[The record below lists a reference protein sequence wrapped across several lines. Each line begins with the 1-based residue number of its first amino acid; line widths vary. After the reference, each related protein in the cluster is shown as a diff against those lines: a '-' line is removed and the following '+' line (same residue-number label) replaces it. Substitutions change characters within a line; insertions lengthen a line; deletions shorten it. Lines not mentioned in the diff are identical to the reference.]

1 MKNSIFTNFLTGYE
15 KSDED
20 LKESRVKRLLDKTFA
35 KISISGVN
43 SSYARFC
50 SKSKIGL
57 FMKRL
62 ADSLSFTP
70 SRTWGVLLLAFGFM
84 TLIINFAFGYFRDFS
99 ETATEVFPLVAGAL
113 VAIVGV
119 FLSFTGK
126 PLCHALQEFSLT
138 DYIFFEF
145 LRIKRSGRAPK
156 DLHVFHPVAFLLLG
170 AFLGVLGFFISTEIV
185 LLAVAA
191 VIFVAVSMASPEF
204 TFLST
209 LLALPYLQLLSHPT
223 VALSA
228 LVLLCTVSYTRKV
241 ALGKRIFSFEQYD
254 IILLLFAVFILISG
268 IFNGGLRSFESASV
282 LLILTLGYI
291 PASNLITNRRLADC
305 AFNAVIVSSVPPSL
319 LAVFEY
325 TLGIAEFKY
334 MDESFAG
341 VISGRSTATFGNPNV
356 LAVYLIVT
364 VIFSFGYALERRDG
378 WKKAVYFAV
387 FAINLTALIFTWSR
401 GAWIAV
407 AAALLIFLV
416 MRLRRHAGLLTVILA
431 LIPYA
436 VFILPESIMLR
447 ITSVFDT
454 HDTSSSYRLSIY
466 RSSLNMLGENLF
478 GGVGIGT
485 DAFSDAF
492 LAYAESGVVAPH
504 SHNLF
509 LEIACEA
516 GIFALVLF
524 AVLLLV
530 RLRHHA
536 SYLPYVKNSSV
547 SALTSIVGVT
557 VFALVL
563 FGMTDYVFYDASMY
577 FTFFSVF
584 GIGSAL
590 YRIAKREHDDRVCY
604 YSDMDNNASAID
616 VELDPNC
623 K

>member
-1 MKNSIFTNFLTGYE
+1 MGYE
-15 KSDED
+15 KSEED
-20 LKESRVKRLLDKTFA
+20 FKGSRVKRLFDKTFA
-35 KISISGVN
+35 KISISGVD
-43 SSYARFC
+43 SSYSRFS

-70 SRTWGVLLLAFGFM
+70 SRTWGVLLLAFGLM
-84 TLIINFAFGYFRDFS
+84 TLVINFVAGYFRDFS
-99 ETATEVFPLVAGAL
+99 ATETDVFPLISGAL
-113 VAIVGV
+113 IAIVGV
-119 FLSFTGK
+119 FLSFTSK
-126 PLCHALQEFSLT
+126 PLCHALQEFALT
-138 DYIFFEF
+138 DYVLFEF

-156 DLHVFHPVAFLLLG
+156 SLHVFHPVAFLITG
-170 AFLGVLGFFISTEIV
+170 VFLGVLGFFISTKTV
-185 LLAVAA
+185 LLAVGAI
-191 VIFVAVSMASPEF
+191 VFVAVSMASPEF
-204 TFLST
+204 NFLST
-209 LLALPYLQLLSHPT
+209 LLALPYLHLFPHPT

-228 LVLLCTVSYTRKV
+228 LVLLCIISYSRKV

-254 IILLLFAVFILISG
+254 VILLLFSLLILISG

-282 LLILTLGYI
+282 LILLTLGYI

-305 AFNAVIVSSVPPSL
+305 AFNAIIIPSIPPSV
-319 LAVFEY
+319 LAIFEY
-325 TLGIAEFKY
+325 ALGIAEFKY
-334 MDESFAG
+334 MDSSFSG

-356 LAVYLIVT
+356 LAVYLIIT

-378 WKKAVYFAV
+378 WKRAAYLAV
-387 FAINLTALIFTWSR
+387 FAVNLAALVFTWSR

-407 AAALLIFLV
+407 AVALLIFLV
-416 MRLRRHAGLLTVILA
+416 MKLRRHAGLLMIVLA

-436 VFILPESIMLR
+436 VFILPEPIMLR

-466 RSSLNMLGENLF
+466 RSSLNMLRENLF

-485 DAFSDAF
+485 DAFSNAF
-492 LAYAESGVVAPH
+492 LGYAESGVVAPH

-516 GIFALVLF
+516 GIFALLLF
-524 AVLLLV
+524 AILLLV

-547 SALTSIVGVT
+547 CSLTSIVGAA
-557 VFALVL
+557 VFALIL

-577 FTFFSVF
+577 FMFFTVF

-616 VELDPNC
+616 IEVDS
-623 K
+623 KM